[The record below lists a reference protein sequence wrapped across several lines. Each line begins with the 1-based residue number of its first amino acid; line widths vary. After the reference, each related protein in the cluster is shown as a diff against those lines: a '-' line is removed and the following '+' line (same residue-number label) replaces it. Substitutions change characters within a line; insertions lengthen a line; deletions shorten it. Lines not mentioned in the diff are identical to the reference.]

1 MERAAADYEFVRD
14 SKLIEKLSAEGLVLS
29 AKEVDRG
36 RLGAAGA
43 TARYLLEHPL
53 LRFISYPYEWPFPAL
68 KAAALLHL
76 DVQLA
81 ALDAGVSLS
90 DASAYNVQ
98 FVGVRPVF
106 IDHLSFRRYREGEI
120 WSGYRQFCE
129 QFLNPLLLRAVLAIP
144 HNAWYRGTQEGI
156 PTGEINRLIPLRRKL
171 SWNMLSSVLLQATL
185 EKTAQRADGALDAGA
200 LRQAAFPKTSYRSL
214 LRRLRLWI
222 ESLEPADT
230 GATIWRDYAATH
242 SYSSDEVEAKKA
254 FVAAMA
260 ASVKPRMLW
269 DLGCNSGDYSKAALD
284 AGAAYAVGFDFD
296 QGALEAA
303 FARGVAE
310 QLNLLPLVLDAANPS
325 PSQGWAQAERKG
337 LAARAS
343 ADAILALAFVH
354 HLAIGRNVPLD
365 QLVGWIIE
373 LAPTGVIEFVPKS
386 DPMVQ
391 RMLRLR
397 EDIFDDYSEEH
408 FTAAVK
414 ARARIVQSA
423 VVSASGRRLIWFDR
437 SSRN

>member
-14 SKLIEKLSAEGLVLS
+14 SKLIDRLSAEGLVLS
-29 AKEVDRG
+29 AMEVDRD

-98 FVGVRPVF
+98 FVGARPVF
-106 IDHLSFRRYREGEI
+106 IDHLSFRRYREGEL
-120 WSGYRQFCE
+120 WAGYRQFCE
-129 QFLNPLLLRAVLAIP
+129 QFLNPLLLRGILGIP

-156 PTGEINRLIPLRRKL
+156 ATGEINQLIPLHRKL
-171 SWNMLSSVLLQATL
+171 SWNMLSSVVVQASLEKSARRADSTFDTGSLRRAQFPRQSYRALLQ
-185 EKTAQRADGALDAGA
+185 R
-200 LRQAAFPKTSYRSL
+200 
-214 LRRLRLWI
+214 LRRWI
-222 ESLEPADT
+222 ERLEPADT

-254 FVAAMA
+254 FVASMA
-260 ASVKPRMLW
+260 AAVKPGMLW
-269 DLGCNSGDYSKAALD
+269 DLGCNSGDYSKAALG

-303 FARGVAE
+303 FARAGE
-310 QLNLLPLVLDAANPS
+310 EKLSFLPLVLDAANPS
-325 PSQGWAQAERKG
+325 PSQGWAEGERKG
-337 LAARAS
+337 FAARAS

-365 QLVGWIIE
+365 RLIDWLIG
-373 LAPTGVIEFVPKS
+373 LAPAGIIEFVPKS
-386 DPMVQ
+386 DPMVK

-397 EDIFDDYSEEH
+397 DDIFDDYSDEH
-408 FTAAVK
+408 FMAAVT

-423 VVSASGRRLIWFDR
+423 IVSAGGRRLVWFDR
-437 SSRN
+437 SSQH